1 MWIAA
6 NIRWIMIVSGVLT
19 ATMIYAA
26 IAPHAAVQAMLGE
39 TVSDPVA
46 QIVVRTWGALIGLTG
61 AMLIYAASRP
71 AVRPLVLTVA
81 SISKVFFVVLMVT
94 ERGPALNGQGIVSIA
109 VDVLMVALFVWYL
122 LAARA
127 GVSGRSEDRPL
138 QQPGVGAGL

>member
-6 NIRWIMIVSGVLT
+6 NIRWLMIVSGALT

-71 AVRPLVLTVA
+71 VLRPLVLTVA
-81 SISKVFFVVLMVT
+81 SISKAFFVLLMVAQ
-94 ERGPALNGQGIVSIA
+94 RGPELNGQGIVSIA
-109 VDVLMVALFVWYL
+109 VDAVMVVLFTWYL
-122 LAARA
+122 VAGRARVTRHRETHSA
-127 GVSGRSEDRPL
+127 V
-138 QQPGVGAGL
+138 